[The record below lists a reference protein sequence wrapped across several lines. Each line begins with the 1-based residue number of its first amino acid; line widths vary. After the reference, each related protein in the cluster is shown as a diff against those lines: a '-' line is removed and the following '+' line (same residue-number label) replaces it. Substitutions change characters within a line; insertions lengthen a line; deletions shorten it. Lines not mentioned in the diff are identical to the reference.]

1 MSSHTRRLLG
11 GSDMHLDANRINS
24 RQKIPAVNRLEEWG
38 RDGVIYL
45 TICERAQQEAAHG
58 HDACRRAKAMGQPTW
73 LTLAN
78 TPEELAFM
86 QRIEKAVFPN
96 GATEPSQR
104 NDVEILFCARKYHA
118 ILVTNDGGSKSQPQG
133 ILGSRAALAELGIKV
148 MTAEEAVARVIY
160 LLLHRDRNAID
171 CWKVIGEPLPD
182 WVGQDAPEIADEI
195 QRYRDAE

>member
-1 MSSHTRRLLG
+1 MSNYTRRLLG
-11 GSDMHLDANRINS
+11 GSDMHLDANMINS
-24 RQKIPAVNRLEEWG
+24 RQKIPAVNRLEAWG
-38 RDGVIYL
+38 RDGVVYL
-45 TICERAQQEAAHG
+45 TICERAQQEASYG
-58 HDACRRAKAMGQPTW
+58 DIRRTAKAMGQPAW

-78 TPEELAFM
+78 TPEELARI
-86 QRIEKAVFPN
+86 QRIEKAVFPG

-104 NDVEILFCARKYHA
+104 NDVEILFCAGKYHA
-118 ILVTNDGGSKSQPQG
+118 ILVTNDGGSRSQPQG
-133 ILGSRAALAELGIKV
+133 ILGSRAALAELGIRV
-148 MTAEEAVARVIY
+148 MTGEEAVARVIY